1 MLSSASYAGIYA
13 SNYFCV
19 GYMKPGFSSLSLQLI
34 AMRFQRNTSSILNI
48 GSAALS
54 YFHFY

>member
-54 YFHFY
+54 YFHF